1 MGYWREVLV
10 SVMAGER
17 VGRIMGVVDGFGI
30 HDDEFFHGV
39 LAGRDDVDGDD
50 IRELLMFPVIR
61 MD

>member
-1 MGYWREVLV
+1 MGYWRELSV
-10 SVMAGER
+10 SVMAGDR
-17 VGRIMGVVDGFGI
+17 VGCIMGVVDGFGI